1 LYLVVTVL
9 LFLGDG
15 QQPLKGSIV
24 MSDEA
29 TTTLPKTDEN
39 GTPMAPDDHI
49 GTGTPP
55 ADPPPVPDP
64 NTK

>member
-1 LYLVVTVL
+1 
-9 LFLGDG
+9 
-15 QQPLKGSIV
+15 

-29 TTTLPKTDEN
+29 TTTTLLDEN